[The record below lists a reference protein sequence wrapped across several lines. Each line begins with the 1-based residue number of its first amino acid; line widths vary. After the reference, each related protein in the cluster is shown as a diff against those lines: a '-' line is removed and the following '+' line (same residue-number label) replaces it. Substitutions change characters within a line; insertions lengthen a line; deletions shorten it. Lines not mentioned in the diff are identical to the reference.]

1 MSAQEWLKKLNNS
14 LLVGG
19 NGKGTIKNYVA
30 EMRLLFQ
37 YYNDRDVEVIT
48 SQDITNYIVFI
59 KQHHLV
65 GYAKCRGVAHA
76 CSYFFKHVI
85 KTPFVLPSVL
95 YPKKQFK
102 LPKVMLPE
110 EVKVLFSHVTC
121 LKTKCILGLLYGSG
135 MRLNEVVSLK
145 ITDIESKNSGIRI
158 IQGKNHKDRLALL
171 PLSLLNDL
179 RSYYKQFKPKVY
191 LFESPQ
197 TKSIYHSRSVQ
208 LIVSQAMKQA
218 GLYDKGYTSHT
229 LRHSF
234 ATHLLNSGVNIHT
247 VKELLGHSKLET
259 TMIYLHL
266 METTRKQLQSPL
278 DML

>member
-1 MSAQEWLKKLNNS
+1 M
-14 LLVGG
+14 LVGG

-37 YYNDRDVEVIT
+37 YYNDKEVESI
-48 SQDITNYIVFI
+48 SQQDITNYIVFI

-65 GYAKCRGVAHA
+65 GYAKCKSVAHA
-76 CSYFFKHVI
+76 CSYFFKNVI
-85 KTPFVLPSVL
+85 QTPFVLPSVL

-102 LPKVMLPE
+102 LPKVMLLE
-110 EVKVLFSHVTC
+110 EVKLLIGNVTC
-121 LKTKCILGLLYGSG
+121 LKTKCVLGLMYGSG
-135 MRLNEVVSLK
+135 LRLNEVVELK

-158 IQGKNHKDRLALL
+158 TQGKNHKDRLALL
-171 PLSLLNDL
+171 PKSLLDDL
-179 RSYYKQFKPKVY
+179 RIYYKQYKPAEY

-197 TKSIYHSRSVQ
+197 SKSKYHSRSVQ
-208 LIVSQAMKQA
+208 LLVNQAMKQV